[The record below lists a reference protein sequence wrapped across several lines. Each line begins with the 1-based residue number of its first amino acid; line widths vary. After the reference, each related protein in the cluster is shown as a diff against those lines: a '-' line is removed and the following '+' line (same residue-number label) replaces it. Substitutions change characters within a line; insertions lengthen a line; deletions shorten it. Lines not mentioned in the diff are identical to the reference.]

1 MAIFVR
7 ELKDWEATKLQ
18 QTLRRSKSHTALVRS
33 QIVLAS
39 AQGFKVPFI
48 CKLFGL
54 CEKTVRET
62 IHGFNNEG
70 LAVLERRFSPGRP
83 RKFTD
88 DDRWSIIEVATSRP
102 RDLGLPFS
110 RWSLSKLRDY
120 LIKHRVVEGISL
132 SWLRSIL
139 KEADLS
145 YQKTRTWKESNDPKF
160 ESKKNESSRC
170 TDRSKKGDHRM
181 DG

>member
-7 ELKDWEATKLQ
+7 DLKDWEATKLQ
-18 QTLRRSKSHTALVRS
+18 QTFRRSKSHTALVRS

-39 AQGFKVPFI
+39 AQGFKVRFI
-48 CKLFGL
+48 SELLGL

-88 DDRWSIIEVATSRP
+88 DDRWAIIEVATSRP

-120 LIKHRVVEGISL
+120 LVKHGVVEGISL

-145 YQKTRTWKESNDPKF
+145 YQKTRTWKESKDPKF
-160 ESKKNESSRC
+160 ESKKNE
-170 TDRSKKGDHRM
+170 
-181 DG
+181 